1 MTLEKTSSTHTG
13 RRQPQTD
20 AGCDMKL
27 RKMLKVSIAVEVER
41 DGDSFYAHCPGLKG
55 LHVDGATEEEAVQ
68 NVVEAASLYVDSILR
83 HNDPLPIGTYFS
95 AEEHFVR
102 PSSERRSLSRNVE
115 VPWPSVEV
123 CGVS

>member
-1 MTLEKTSSTHTG
+1 
-13 RRQPQTD
+13 
-20 AGCDMKL
+20 
-27 RKMLKVSIAVEVER
+27 MLKVSIAVEVER

-68 NVVEAASLYVDSILR
+68 NAMEAASLYVDSILR
-83 HNDPLPIGTYFS
+83 HNDPLPIGAYFS
-95 AEEHFVR
+95 AEEQFLR

-115 VPWPSVEV
+115 VPWPTTQV

>member
-1 MTLEKTSSTHTG
+1 
-13 RRQPQTD
+13 
-20 AGCDMKL
+20 MKL

-83 HNDPLPIGTYFS
+83 HNDPLPIGTS
-95 AEEHFVR
+95 A
-102 PSSERRSLSRNVE
+102 LSRID
-115 VPWPSVEV
+115 PGLLSRSDPP
-123 CGVS
+123 GV